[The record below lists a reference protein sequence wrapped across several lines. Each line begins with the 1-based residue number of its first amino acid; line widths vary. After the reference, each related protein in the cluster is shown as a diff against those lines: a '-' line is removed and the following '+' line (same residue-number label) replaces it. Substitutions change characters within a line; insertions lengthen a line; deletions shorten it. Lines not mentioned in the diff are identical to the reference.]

1 MVTAIKEMVASG
13 GDDPEVELLD
23 DLASACRA
31 IKLLLKSP
39 YVAGKFEQNHIQ
51 QLLESLRVRHDSPD
65 VRLVI
70 DMNLV
75 VITTHV

>member
-31 IKLLLKSP
+31 VKLLSRSP

-51 QLLESLRVRHDSPD
+51 QLLESLRVRHESPE
-65 VRLVI
+65 V
-70 DMNLV
+70 
-75 VITTHV
+75 

>member
-23 DLASACRA
+23 DLATACRA
-31 IKLLLKSP
+31 VKLLARSP

-51 QLLESLRVRHDSPD
+51 PLLESLRVRHGSPE
-65 VRLVI
+65 V
-70 DMNLV
+70 
-75 VITTHV
+75 